1 MARQP
6 RIPKTRE
13 QRLAECETLLYF
25 LWDAR
30 RQFPGQY
37 DRYKQIAAELRV
49 LVGDHR
55 PKRRLLVAMME
66 EFGFEYLVQPP
77 PPPFENMP
85 ISMVGWRDDP
95 EWQAVTQQVEAAHGD
110 EEALEAALDGQA
122 ALRRPVPFPEYVE
135 RGLAV
140 YIAPRDYSHRELV
153 AVIAQQLGSAH
164 EDTSVDTDLAK
175 MAGVIIGNDESH
187 VAALVNF
194 SGLVLKVGRLFIGH
208 VAAAHGFRPEHFRP
222 NAA

>member
-1 MARQP
+1 MTP
-6 RIPKTRE
+6 S
-13 QRLAECETLLYF
+13 
-25 LWDAR
+25 
-30 RQFPGQY
+30 G
-37 DRYKQIAAELRV
+37 
-49 LVGDHR
+49 R
-55 PKRRLLVAMME
+55 P
-66 EFGFEYLVQPP
+66 
-77 PPPFENMP
+77 
-85 ISMVGWRDDP
+85 
-95 EWQAVTQQVEAAHGD
+95 VTQQVEAAHGD